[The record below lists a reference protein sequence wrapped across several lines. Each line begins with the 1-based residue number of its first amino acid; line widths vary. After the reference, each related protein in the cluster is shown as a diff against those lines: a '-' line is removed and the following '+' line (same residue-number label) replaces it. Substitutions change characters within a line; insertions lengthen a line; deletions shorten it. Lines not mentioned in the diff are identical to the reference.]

1 VLTNYFADSILLEM
15 NVFISYTFEDSKW
28 AQEIVSN
35 PKRKGLDVWDASS
48 QLSPGDNWALE
59 VGKALER
66 AKAMVILL
74 SPAAAECENLRRE
87 LEYALTSEKFRNRLI
102 PVIVKPTRKVPWILE
117 RLNPEKGSP
126 SEVSQRIVQR
136 LKDSEAA
143 AN

>member
-1 VLTNYFADSILLEM
+1 M
-15 NVFISYTFEDSKW
+15 NVFISYTSEDSKW
-28 AQEIVSN
+28 AEELVSN
-35 PKRKGLDVWDASS
+35 LERNGLDVWYASS
-48 QLSPGDNWALE
+48 HLLPGDNWSLE

-74 SPAAAECENLRRE
+74 SPAAAESENLRRE

-126 SEVSQRIVQR
+126 SEVSRRIVQR
-136 LKDSEAA
+136 LKDSEAMA
-143 AN
+143 S